1 MAKFRAEG
9 NFVDYTPVA
18 DVVAGQLV
26 KLGAFVGVADNAIPA
41 NKKGALRV
49 TGIFSIPLT
58 LVSGTNVIGDECDIN
73 FAGQGAVAN
82 GSGDASVKVFLA
94 EDTPAVG
101 GVEKLLYIN
110 RFGG

>member
-1 MAKFRAEG
+1 MAKYRAEG

-26 KLGAFVGVADNAIPA
+26 KLGAFVGVADNAIAA

-49 TGIFSIPLT
+49 NGIYTMIAT
-58 LVSGTNVIGDECDIN
+58 LLSTAVIGDEFDIN

-82 GSGDASVKVFLA
+82 GSGDSSVKIFIA
-94 EDTPAVG
+94 EDSGVVA
-101 GVEKLLYIN
+101 GVEKSFYIN